1 MSQAPRYSISVAA
14 ELSGPASA
22 DAADVRGRGLVRPRR
37 TSGGTRRYSDADI
50 ERLAKITALTAEWGM
65 NLAGVAR
72 VLELEDTVT
81 DLTRQLARIEAQM
94 FESAQQLQSEMAQVH
109 RSYRRDLV
117 LYQHPK
123 HPELWTF
130 KS

>member
-14 ELSGPASA
+14 ELSGLHPQTLRMYES
-22 DAADVRGRGLVRPRR
+22 RGLVRPRR

-50 ERLAKITALTAEWGM
+50 ERLQKITTLTAEWGM

-72 VLELEDTVT
+72 VLELEDTVN
-81 DLTRQLARIEAQM
+81 DLNRQLARLENQM
-94 FESAQQLQSEMAQVH
+94 FESAQRLQHELAQVH

-117 LYQHPK
+117 LYQQPQ